1 MKKEVIFVI
10 AGSVIIVLVLILVII
25 AMNPGPWERRPDTGL
40 YPGNRMGPGMMGYG
54 MTGQGMSGGMGMMS
68 VYTADSRPIAEA
80 DARTRATAFADRYYP
95 GTTTG
100 DFMEFSLNYYVELKD
115 ASNASVAEILV
126 DRYTG
131 TVTPEPGP
139 NMIWNTG
146 NRRHGT
152 SQAVTHDVA
161 EGKTL
166 AETFLAGYLPG
177 ATVQESTSY
186 PGYYT
191 YDFGRGKTEGMLS
204 VNAYTG
210 SIWVHTWHG
219 QFIGE

>member
-10 AGSVIIVLVLILVII
+10 AGSVILVLVLILVII
-25 AMNPGPWERRPDTGL
+25 AMNPSPRERSPDTIL

-54 MTGQGMSGGMGMMS
+54 MTGQGMTDGMGMMS

-115 ASNASVAEILV
+115 ASNASIAEVLV

-146 NRRHGT
+146 NRRQGT
-152 SQAVTHDVA
+152 SQAVTYDVA
-161 EGKTL
+161 GGKTL

-177 ATVQESTSY
+177 ATVQESTTY

-191 YDFGRGKTEGMLS
+191 YDFGRGTTEGMLS

-210 SIWVHTWHG
+210 GIWVHTWHG

>member
-10 AGSVIIVLVLILVII
+10 AGIVIIVLVLILVII
-25 AMNPGPWERRPDTGL
+25 AMNPGPWERRQDTGL

-54 MTGQGMSGGMGMMS
+54 MTGQGMTGGMGMMS
-68 VYTADSRPIAEA
+68 VYTADSQPIAEA
-80 DARTRATAFADRYYP
+80 DARTRARAFADRYYP

-100 DFMEFSLNYYVELKD
+100 DFMEFSLNYYVALKD
-115 ASNASVAEILV
+115 ASNTSIAEVLV

-139 NMIWNTG
+139 NIRNTG
-146 NRRHGT
+146 NRRQGT
-152 SQAVTHDVA
+152 SQAVTYDVA
-161 EGKTL
+161 GGKTL

-177 ATVQESTSY
+177 ATVQESISY